1 MPISRIKNSLVLA
14 VCMLLTAACCRDTV
28 CDTPFGAGGA
38 INIYQPDFAALMT
51 VGGTVTINRGHKGI
65 FVHRTTLSDFVAF
78 ECACPHCHETRL
90 TLDTDANSRW
100 KDIAL
105 KCPDCHSHFDIWFGN
120 PCSGASVTNCPL
132 YEYRTLF
139 DGTILE
145 IY

>member
-14 VCMLLTAACCRDTV
+14 VCMLLTAACSHDTV

-51 VGGTVTINRGHKGI
+51 VGGTVTINRGYKGI
-65 FVHRTTLSDFVAF
+65 FVRRVSYTEFCAF
-78 ECACPHCHETRL
+78 ECACPHCHEVRL
-90 TLDTDANSRW
+90 EPLAGWDGTVLS
-100 KDIAL
+100 
-105 KCPDCHSHFDIWFGN
+105 CPDCHSQFETIYGN
-120 PCSGASVTNCPL
+120 PLEGSLTGCPL

>member
-14 VCMLLTAACCRDTV
+14 VCMLLTAACSRDTV

-51 VGGTVTINRGHKGI
+51 VGGTVTINRGYKGI
-65 FVHRTTLSDFVAF
+65 FVRRVSYTEFSAF
-78 ECACPHCHETRL
+78 ECACPYCHEVRL
-90 TLDTDANSRW
+90 EPLEGWDGTVLR
-100 KDIAL
+100 
-105 KCPDCHSHFDIWFGN
+105 CPDCHSQFETIYGN
-120 PCSGASVTNCPL
+120 PLEGSLTGCPL